1 MIALY
6 TLLMFMQPSAAAGD
20 TNKEIIY
27 EKETTLDFSGS
38 KVEGDS
44 QLPPAFFVTK
54 MQTPRAESLLSE
66 RLKFRMQ
73 NYNEL
78 GF

>member
-1 MIALY
+1 MISLYAL
-6 TLLMFMQPSAAAGD
+6 LIFLQPSAEPV
-20 TNKEIIY
+20 TSNKEVIY

-38 KVEGDS
+38 KVEGDN

-54 MQTPRAESLLSE
+54 MQTPNADSLLQE
-66 RLKFRMQ
+66 RLKFQMR